1 MTVNLNIFT
10 YRGWTYTGNR
20 EENEKQIS
28 PVNQLLVSK
37 RSLIQKYYQVNK
49 HEAVARAFRQQTKT
63 NQLLTQQNWFV
74 SYSEQFEWFWLL
86 CIFW

>member
-10 YRGWTYTGNR
+10 YRGWTYTDNR

-37 RSLIQKYYQVNK
+37 
-49 HEAVARAFRQQTKT
+49 
-63 NQLLTQQNWFV
+63 
-74 SYSEQFEWFWLL
+74 
-86 CIFW
+86 